1 MRIGTDG
8 VWRCSIWF
16 VFGLLACFLTACG
29 DDNPIESDDDEEP
42 VAPPSLCSDTPGT
55 ICTWAGT
62 GDAGWDG
69 DGNVLLLSTFYWPV
83 DVMVTHEGRVYVLDW
98 ANHRV
103 RRAAIGDS
111 TLETAIGSG
120 LMGDG
125 SYAQSERI
133 PPGAPGRSVNLS
145 HPTHLVQLSGGAYLL
160 TAWRNHKLR
169 IFDPVSGRVRVF
181 LGDTPGF
188 AGDGSAAEDALLNH
202 PSQTVLAPDNTLY
215 VLDQRNLRVRKIDAN
230 SVITTVAGTGT
241 TGFSG
246 DGGPPLQA
254 QLKLPAGN
262 NPPPAGGLAFGPDG
276 NLYISDTLNQ
286 RIRRVDFERDRIDT
300 VAGNGAAG
308 FSGDGGPAI
317 QAMLNNPRDI
327 QFGPDGRLYVADEKN
342 HRIRAIDLSS
352 GTIVTVAGTGN
363 PGFSGDGGPATSA
376 ALNRPAGV
384 AFDEANGFL
393 YIADTYNHRIRLVTL
408 SGSGSL

>member
-1 MRIGTDG
+1 MRFGNYSL
-8 VWRCSIWF
+8 WRC
-16 VFGLLACFLTACG
+16 GLRFAVALLVCFPAACAN
-29 DDNPIESDDDEEP
+29 DNPVDSDDDEEP
-42 VAPPSLCSDTPGT
+42 IAPPSLCSDAPGT

-98 ANHRV
+98 NNHRV

-169 IFDPVSGRVRVF
+169 IFDPVGGRVRVF
-181 LGDTPGF
+181 VGATPGF
-188 AGDGSAAEDALLNH
+188 AGDGGPAEDAILNH
-202 PSQTVLAPDNTLY
+202 PSQTVLAPGNTLF

-241 TGFSG
+241 AGFIG
-246 DGGPPLQA
+246 DGGPPRLA
-254 QLKLPAGN
+254 QLNLPAGN
-262 NPPPAGGLAFGPDG
+262 SPRPAGGLALGPDG

-286 RIRRVDFERDRIDT
+286 RIRRVDFERDVIET
-300 VAGNGAAG
+300 VAGTGAAG
-308 FSGDGGPAI
+308 FSGDGGPAE

-327 QFGPDGRLYVADEKN
+327 QFGRDGRLYVADEMN
-342 HRIRAIDLSS
+342 HRIRAIDLAS
-352 GTIVTVAGTGN
+352 GTITTVAGNGQ
-363 PGFSGDGGPATSA
+363 PGFSGDGGPATAA

-384 AFDEANGFL
+384 AFDEADGLL

-408 SGSGSL
+408 SGS

>member
-1 MRIGTDG
+1 MQIETDG
-8 VWRCSIWF
+8 FRRCGFWY
-16 VFGLLACFLTACG
+16 VLGLLVCFLPACG
-29 DDNPIESDDDEEP
+29 DDNPVDSDDDEDQI
-42 VAPPSLCSDTPGT
+42 APPSLCSDTPGT

-98 ANHRV
+98 NNHRV

-169 IFDPVSGRVRVF
+169 LFDPASGRVRVF

-188 AGDGSAAEDALLNH
+188 AGDGAAAEDALLNH

-230 SVITTVAGTGT
+230 SIISTVVGTGT
-241 TGFSG
+241 AGFSG
-246 DGGPPLQA
+246 DGGPPRLA
-254 QLKLPAGN
+254 QLDLPAGN
-262 NPPPAGGLAFGPDG
+262 NPRPAGGLALGPDG

-286 RIRRVDFERDRIDT
+286 RIRRVDFERDRIET
-300 VAGNGAAG
+300 VAGTGVAG
-308 FSGDGGPAI
+308 FSGDGGPAE
-317 QAMLNNPRDI
+317 QATLNNPRDI
-327 QFGPDGRLYVADEKN
+327 QFGPDGRLYIADEMN
-342 HRIRAIDLSS
+342 HSIRAIDLAS
-352 GTIVTVAGTGN
+352 GVIVTVAGTGQ
-363 PGFSGDGGPATSA
+363 PGFSGDGGPATAA
-376 ALNRPAGV
+376 ALNRPAGLG
-384 AFDEANGFL
+384 FDVSNGLL

-408 SGSGSL
+408 LGAGGP